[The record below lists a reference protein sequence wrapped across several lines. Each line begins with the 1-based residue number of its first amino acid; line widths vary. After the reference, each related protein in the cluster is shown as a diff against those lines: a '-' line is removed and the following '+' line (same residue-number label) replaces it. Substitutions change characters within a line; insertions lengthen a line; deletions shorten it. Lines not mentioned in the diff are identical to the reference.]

1 MYRALSSATMQASSV
16 TVAFS
21 KTKRAGVNRS
31 EFSAFKY
38 RAAMRQYSGSIS
50 TPMLLRPV
58 FRAAVGRRNGRDARA
73 TVHGNVGER
82 MC

>member
-1 MYRALSSATMQASSV
+1 
-16 TVAFS
+16 
-21 KTKRAGVNRS
+21 
-31 EFSAFKY
+31 
-38 RAAMRQYSGSIS
+38 
-50 TPMLLRPV
+50 MLLRPV